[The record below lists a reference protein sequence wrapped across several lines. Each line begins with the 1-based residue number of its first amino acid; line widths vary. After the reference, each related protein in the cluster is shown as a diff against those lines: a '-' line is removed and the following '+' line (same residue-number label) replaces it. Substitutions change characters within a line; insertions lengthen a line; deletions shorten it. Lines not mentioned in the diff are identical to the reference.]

1 VTQPGD
7 ARIPTTF
14 LQAGAAR
21 FWLAV
26 LCVGIGGGV
35 SAILLTRL
43 LEIVQHLVWAG
54 SGTDMIAGIRG
65 RHDVSD
71 EEGSFS
77 DAAIGA
83 QLDRVE
89 ESLSALTG
97 RSTRPW
103 FRPPFG
109 AQNAR
114 LVQAAADRGYNTVM
128 WTADSADWRDDVS
141 AATVERQLLTYAA
154 PGAILI
160 EHLGSPQ
167 SAQVLS
173 DVLRALK
180 ERGMSLGTL
189 SDLLADR

>member
-1 VTQPGD
+1 
-7 ARIPTTF
+7 
-14 LQAGAAR
+14 
-21 FWLAV
+21 
-26 LCVGIGGGV
+26 
-35 SAILLTRL
+35 
-43 LEIVQHLVWAG
+43 
-54 SGTDMIAGIRG
+54 
-65 RHDVSD
+65 
-71 EEGSFS
+71 
-77 DAAIGA
+77 
-83 QLDRVE
+83 
-89 ESLSALTG
+89 
-97 RSTRPW
+97 
-103 FRPPFG
+103 
-109 AQNAR
+109 

-141 AATVERQLLTYAA
+141 AATVERRLLTYAA